1 MVGVP
6 FLVEY
11 VIQNLTLHLAELVAF
26 SESSDH
32 FVFSGMKLLHFRI
45 LPLATYTLKYNVL
58 PLIIGKFSLPQVKV
72 IKKADIQTGDEN
84 ISTRMS
90 VDKLFPVKCPL
101 TMLTPSNEIVVNVG
115 PKPCF
120 DLQLVA

>member
-6 FLVEY
+6 FLGEY

-45 LPLATYTLKYNVL
+45 LPLASYTLKYNVL
-58 PLIIGKFSLPQVKV
+58 PLIIGKFPMPQVKV
-72 IKKADIQTGDEN
+72 IKKADIKSGDEN
-84 ISTRMS
+84 ISTRMPA
-90 VDKLFPVKCPL
+90 DNLFLVKAPL

-115 PKPCF
+115 PKHCS
-120 DLQLVA
+120 DSQLVC